1 MSFARA
7 RRRCFG
13 DLVRPGGRF
22 WLKYRS
28 GDSSYVESFGSG
40 LAVIERAAAVQNRGA
55 TELSI
60 ENADGEPILN
70 AREIALAIK
79 GLDDASEH

>member
-1 MSFARA
+1 M
-7 RRRCFG
+7 
-13 DLVRPGGRF
+13 RPGGRF

-28 GDSSYVESFGSG
+28 GDSSYVECFVSG
-40 LAVIERAAAVQNRGA
+40 LAAIERAAAVQNLGA
-55 TELSI
+55 TGLLI

-79 GLDDASEH
+79 GLDSTHEH